1 MRNHE
6 FRVFLLTLY
15 NELRYRCD
23 HIMLTHTSS
32 QQGRAVR
39 AELILRG
46 LSLSDIARRCDVTPS
61 AVSRVVARRATSR
74 KIEGEIARMLGRP
87 RRDLFPQLRWVAVVG
102 DGPRQSQ
109 RQRHT
114 KDAA

>member
-1 MRNHE
+1 M
-6 FRVFLLTLY
+6 
-15 NELRYRCD
+15 
-23 HIMLTHTSS
+23 THTDSH
-32 QQGRAVR
+32 QGRVVR
-39 AELILRG
+39 AELILKG
-46 LSLSDIARRCDVTPS
+46 FSLSDIARRCSVTPS

-87 RRDLFPQLRWVAVVG
+87 RRDLFPRVRWVAVS
-102 DGPRQSQ
+102 DDRPAQSQ